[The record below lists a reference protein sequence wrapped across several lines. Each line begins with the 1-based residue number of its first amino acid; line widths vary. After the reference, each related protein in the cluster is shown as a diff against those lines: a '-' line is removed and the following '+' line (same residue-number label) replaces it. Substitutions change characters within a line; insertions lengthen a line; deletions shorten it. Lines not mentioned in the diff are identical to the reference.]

1 MEELTIK
8 TDNSLTINVKPIVT
22 IETGISLMGYKT
34 ELPVTITADF
44 TNIPEDQHEVLLQL
58 FQYNYER
65 KINIHLDLNTDKVN
79 LESKTIKEKKKGWR
93 LNKIIDIF
101 LGKK

>member
-1 MEELTIK
+1 MEELTIN

-44 TNIPEDQHEVLLQL
+44 TNIPKEQHEVFLQS
-58 FQYNYER
+58 FQYYYER
-65 KINIHLDLNTDKVN
+65 EINIHHNLHADKVN
-79 LESKTIKEKKKGWR
+79 LEPKTIKEKKKGWR
-93 LNKIIDIF
+93 LNKIFDIF